1 MVAWTK
7 IRTKINEREMSVIDV
22 LWKIF
27 QRNNLGFAL
36 KLFGS
41 TFPLHTDVRDISKSL
56 KIGDRD

>member
-7 IRTKINEREMSVIDV
+7 KNQREMSVIDV
-22 LWKIF
+22 FWTIF
-27 QRNNLGFAL
+27 QRNNLDFAL

-41 TFPLHTDVRDISKSL
+41 TSPLHTDVKDISKSL